1 MNKRK
6 YLFVFLALVFVSV
19 SAQNPSNGQPPVL
32 VEIQPVDAR
41 LTDPS
46 QPRFNF
52 GISANVGSNYH
63 HYTAGAVDGKTTTS
77 FGFGL
82 MSQVNFGMWAIRPE
96 VHYDRIRG
104 QHPDGLIATN
114 NITVPLSLVFQAI
127 DYSMGFGAGADI
139 FIGGFYSHRF
149 SGTQSDHPI
158 NFNGGIEVS
167 PDPVEPRLPF
177 YQDEFGITWGFGLR
191 IGQVRLGYTNRTAL
205 TNFTQQRNDVGA
217 HIRNRTNY
225 FTLTYIF

>member
-6 YLFVFLALVFVSV
+6 YLFVFLALVFVCV
-19 SAQNPSNGQPPVL
+19 SAQTPNDGQPPVL
-32 VEIQPVDAR
+32 AEIQPVDAR
-41 LTDPS
+41 FTDPS

-52 GISANVGSNYH
+52 GISANIGSNYH

-104 QHPDGLIATN
+104 QHPNGLIATN
-114 NITVPLSLVFQAI
+114 NITVPLSLVLQAV
-127 DYSMGFGAGADI
+127 DHSMGFAIGSDL

-149 SGTQSDHPI
+149 SGTQGGVSIIFEYDSDLRLVEF
-158 NFNGGIEVS
+158 FN
-167 PDPVEPRLPF
+167 R
-177 YQDEFGITWGFGLR
+177 DEFGITWGFGFR
-191 IGQVRLGYTNRTAL
+191 AGPVRLGYTNRTAL
-205 TNFTQQRNDVGA
+205 SNFTQRQNYVGA

-225 FTLTYIF
+225 FTMTFMF

>member
-6 YLFVFLALVFVSV
+6 YLFVFLVSV
-19 SAQNPSNGQPPVL
+19 FGFANAQTPNDGQPPVL
-32 VEIQPVDAR
+32 AEIQPVDTR

-52 GISANVGSNYH
+52 GISANVGNNYH
-63 HYTAGAVDGKTTTS
+63 HYTAGAVDGKTATS

-114 NITVPLSLVFQAI
+114 NITVPLSLVLQAI
-127 DYSMGFGAGADI
+127 DYSMDFGIGVDI
-139 FIGGFYSHRF
+139 FLGGFYSHRF
-149 SGTQSDHPI
+149 GGTQNDEAL
-158 NFNGGIEVS
+158 NFENQFN
-167 PDPVEPRLPF
+167 R
-177 YQDEFGITWGFGLR
+177 DEFGITAGFGLR
-191 IGQVRLGYTNRTAL
+191 IGPVRLGYTNRTAL
-205 TNFTQQRNDVGA
+205 TNFTQEPNDVGA
-217 HIRNRTNY
+217 HIQNRTNY
-225 FTLTYIF
+225 FTLMFVF